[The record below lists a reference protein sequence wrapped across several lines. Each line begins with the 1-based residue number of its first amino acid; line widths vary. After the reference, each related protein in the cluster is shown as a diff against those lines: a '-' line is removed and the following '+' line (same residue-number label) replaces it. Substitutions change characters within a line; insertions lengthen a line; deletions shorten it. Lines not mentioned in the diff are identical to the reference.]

1 MKSSGEHSLTIQG
14 LSCDLCTGEEFRVVE
29 EDPPFRVLRC
39 LRCSLT
45 FVHPVP
51 EGAVLAGHYDGDYYR
66 EWIEHQRKRRVAM
79 WRKRLDKVEK
89 AAHRGRLLD
98 VGCGEGMFLC
108 EAASEGLDDL
118 GDGAF
123 SLCRTSRLV
132 GASAGKSSAVSSTMP
147 LSRENSS
154 TWSPCGTSWSM

>member
-1 MKSSGEHSLTIQG
+1 MKSSGENSRSIHG
-14 LSCDLCTGEEFRVVE
+14 LSCDLCSGKAFRVVE

-51 EGAVLAGHYDGDYYR
+51 EGAALAGHYDGDYYR
-66 EWIEHQRKRRVAM
+66 EWIDHQRKRRAAM

-98 VGCGEGMFLC
+98 VGCGEGDV
-108 EAASEGLDDL
+108 SQRSGHEGLDDL

-123 SLCRTSRLV
+123 PLCRTARLV
-132 GASAGKSSAVSSTMP
+132 GP
-147 LSRENSS
+147 RSRNLLR
-154 TWSPCGTSWSM
+154 